1 MLSVPDRVDRTG
13 DLAWGLDKYMGYK
26 FNLRFPGF
34 QSAVGH
40 PHRVVEL
47 LTEYTG
53 LKLRKDI

>member
-1 MLSVPDRVDRTG
+1 MDRTG
-13 DLAWGLDKYMGYK
+13 DLAWVLDKGMGYK

-34 QSAVGH
+34 QRAVGH